1 MGQRTPRES
10 DSETQPRESRS
21 QKISRSQNSQI
32 FDVSVRRRAPRDLLE
47 IPKVKASEAHVHNSK
62 STWPIDL
69 KLGGV
74 KDSLLM
80 KRHVDS

>member
-1 MGQRTPRES
+1 MPFQKES
-10 DSETQPRESRS
+10 T
-21 QKISRSQNSQI
+21 K
-32 FDVSVRRRAPRDLLE
+32 DLLE

-69 KLGGV
+69 KLGGM
-74 KDSLLM
+74 KGPLLM